1 MPADQRARL
10 KQWLDSGEAQL
21 HPLTFPQRELWE
33 VSPVP
38 VEDNANH
45 ICCLIDVHGFLTE
58 PESRAA
64 IQRVVDR
71 QEVLRLSILPGKE
84 RPLQMIRKSS
94 GINFDFRE
102 LAAGDARP
110 EVIEELAAEIF
121 RAPFELLQGPLYRVV
136 DLRRASDHHVLVFAI
151 HHAIA
156 DGWSLGVLVQD
167 LFAAY
172 IEVVMGSSG
181 ALAPVPQTYS
191 EWGATERAFWK
202 SETLE
207 ERTEFWKTKLAGV
220 SRRWN
225 TPITP
230 GPAQRWLS
238 AIPAKLTNETRELA
252 RQTSVTLFSALFA
265 AFQIA
270 FYEWSGFDDLVVGTP
285 VANRTRQTARE
296 TMGYYAGIV
305 PLRWQTDRRG
315 LRPIIYERD
324 INKRSTRLLTLSPSP
339 NWRARSANNRKLGY
353 NPIFE
358 VRFALQNH
366 PMPEISLPNLSAR
379 LSMRSTGTA
388 RFQLACEITEAGDGL
403 EVAWLFRENL
413 FSRRDIQSSRWHISA
428 SSGGHLPLAGEPN
441 LRTDRP
447 MNAPVIDED
456 FSEMHEPHWALR
468 SAFQL
473 LVFGLV
479 LAEVALAVAVH
490 RGLIWLA
497 VPLVLVV
504 SHLMHGA
511 PHRPARSGPRPSPE
525 KSRVQ

>member
-1 MPADQRARL
+1 
-10 KQWLDSGEAQL
+10 
-21 HPLTFPQRELWE
+21 
-33 VSPVP
+33 
-38 VEDNANH
+38 
-45 ICCLIDVHGFLTE
+45 
-58 PESRAA
+58 
-64 IQRVVDR
+64 
-71 QEVLRLSILPGKE
+71 
-84 RPLQMIRKSS
+84 MIRKSS

-181 ALAPVPQTYS
+181 ALAPVPQAYS

-238 AIPAKLTNETRELA
+238 AVPAKLTNETRELA

-305 PLRWQTDRRG
+305 PLRWQTDPSRTASDH
-315 LRPIIYERD
+315 LRAGHQQTIDSFANAIPFAE
-324 INKRSTRLLTLSPSP
+324 L
-339 NWRARSANNRKLGY
+339 ARSLGEQSELGY
-353 NPIFE
+353 NPVFE

-388 RFQLACEITEAGDGL
+388 RFQLGCEITEDREGL

-413 FSRRDIQSSRWHISA
+413 FSRRDIESLDGIFQRV
-428 SSGGHLPLAGEPN
+428 LAGIY
-441 LRTDRP
+441 R
-447 MNAPVIDED
+447 
-456 FSEMHEPHWALR
+456 
-468 SAFQL
+468 
-473 LVFGLV
+473 
-479 LAEVALAVAVH
+479 
-490 RGLIWLA
+490 
-497 VPLVLVV
+497 
-504 SHLMHGA
+504 
-511 PHRPARSGPRPSPE
+511 SPE
-525 KSRVQ
+525 SRISELVQ